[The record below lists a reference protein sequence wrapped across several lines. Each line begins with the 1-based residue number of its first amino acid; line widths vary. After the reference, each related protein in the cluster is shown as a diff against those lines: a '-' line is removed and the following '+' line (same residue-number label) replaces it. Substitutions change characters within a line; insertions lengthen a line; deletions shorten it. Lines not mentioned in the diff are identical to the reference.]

1 MQKLCCDRIKISVFY
16 VVYRGVL
23 NDKTVVLVYFSYL
36 LKQKFCRIDILES
49 RVNTKFN
56 RKFHFKISMNIL
68 TYKHTFFLFF
78 ARKLVIYIYSTRINI
93 ENDKRAL
100 NVLLS

>member
-1 MQKLCCDRIKISVFY
+1 MTKRLFWFISVTKTE
-16 VVYRGVL
+16 VL
-23 NDKTVVLVYFSYL
+23 QNRHV
-36 LKQKFCRIDILES
+36 ES
-49 RVNTKFN
+49 RVNNNFN
-56 RKFHFKISMNIL
+56 RKFHFKFSMNIL
-68 TYKHTFFLFF
+68 TYKHTFFSFF